1 MSSPV
6 VLDSII
12 DDIIAAKCVV
22 GCMNRYQAACVMQ
35 QAKQLF
41 DQCKDRVAVLDKQPA
56 VSDNEARS

>member
-41 DQCKDRVAVLDKQPA
+41 DQCKDRVAVLESPDANQG
-56 VSDNEARS
+56 DER